1 MSIVKICGLK
11 TKDEIR
17 WTAKAEADLGGIV
30 VFYPKSKRNV
40 EISEAEKLT
49 DFAKSFG
56 LKTVAVTV
64 SPDAFTVSQIKE
76 AGFDYIQIHGE
87 LTEDVLESAALPVI
101 RAFNVSNMQEFEK
114 YKSDDRIWGFIFDAG
129 IPGSGV
135 TFDYEL
141 LKELNLDLYKE
152 KPILLAGGLNP
163 LNVREALAKTRLCGA
178 DTSSGVEDETGLKKS
193 RDKIFSFVKE
203 VKAIEVPDL

>member
-17 WTAKAEADLGGIV
+17 WTAEAEADLGGIV

-49 DFAKSFG
+49 DYAKSLG

-64 SPDAFTVSQIKE
+64 SPDAFAVSQIID

-87 LTEDVLESAALPVI
+87 LAGDVLDGALVPVI
-101 RAFNVSNMQEFEK
+101 RAFNVSNMHEFEK
-114 YKSDDRIWGFIFDAG
+114 YKSDERIWGFIFDAG
-129 IPGSGV
+129 IPGSGMA
-135 TFDYEL
+135 FDYAL
-141 LKELNLDLYKE
+141 LKELRLDLYKE

-163 LNVREALAKTRLCGA
+163 LNVGEALKETGLCGA

-193 RDKIFSFVKE
+193 REKIFSFVRAVRKS
-203 VKAIEVPDL
+203 

>member
-11 TKDEIR
+11 TKDEVR
-17 WTAKAEADLGGIV
+17 WTAEAEADLGGIV

-49 DFAKSFG
+49 DYAKSLG

-64 SPDAFTVSQIKE
+64 SPDAFTVSQIID

-87 LTEDVLESAALPVI
+87 LAGDVLDGALVPVI
-101 RAFNVSNMQEFEK
+101 RAFNVSNMHEFEK
-114 YKSDDRIWGFIFDAG
+114 YKSDERIWGFIFDAG
-129 IPGSGV
+129 IPGSGMA
-135 TFDYEL
+135 FDYVL
-141 LKELNLDLYKE
+141 LKELHLDLYKE

-163 LNVREALAKTRLCGA
+163 LNVGEALKETGLCGA

-193 RDKIFSFVKE
+193 REKIFSFVRAVRKS
-203 VKAIEVPDL
+203 

>member
-17 WTAKAEADLGGIV
+17 WTAEAEADLGGIV

-49 DFAKSFG
+49 EYAKSLG

-64 SPDAFTVSQIKE
+64 SPDAFTVSQIID

-87 LTEDVLESAALPVI
+87 LAGDVLDGALVPVI
-101 RAFNVSNMQEFEK
+101 RAFNVSNMHEFEK
-114 YKSDDRIWGFIFDAG
+114 YKSDERIWGFIFDAG
-129 IPGSGV
+129 IPGSGMA
-135 TFDYEL
+135 FDYAL
-141 LKELNLDLYKE
+141 LKELQLDLYKE

-163 LNVREALAKTRLCGA
+163 LNVGEALKETGLCGA

-193 RDKIFSFVKE
+193 REKIFSFVRAVRKS
-203 VKAIEVPDL
+203 

>member
-17 WTAKAEADLGGIV
+17 WTAEAEADLGGIV

-49 DFAKSFG
+49 DYAKSLG

-64 SPDAFTVSQIKE
+64 SPDAFSVSQIEE
-76 AGFDYIQIHGE
+76 AGFDFLQVHGE
-87 LTEDVLESAALPVI
+87 LRGDVLENSQIPVI
-101 RAFNVSNMQEFEK
+101 RAFNVSNMHEFEK
-114 YKSDDRIWGFIFDAG
+114 YKSDERIWGFIFDAG
-129 IPGSGV
+129 IPGSGMA
-135 TFDYEL
+135 FDYAL
-141 LKELNLDLYKE
+141 LKELRLDLYKE

-163 LNVREALAKTRLCGA
+163 LNVGEALKETGLCGA

-193 RDKIFSFVKE
+193 REKIFSFVRAVRKS
-203 VKAIEVPDL
+203 